1 MVVVEGDED
10 SEDGCELLVEM
21 RGKRADFKNSQNNR
35 KKCREKKEQHQART
49 QHHQINTSQGGRG
62 EISQF

>member
-1 MVVVEGDED
+1 
-10 SEDGCELLVEM
+10 M